1 MQIFIDK
8 QDLDDAEEF
17 VQSGK
22 LVDLMNNWGLSV
34 NSMAIILNSL
44 FDGFDTLRTQMAKE
58 NEENA
63 TEV

>member
-1 MQIFIDK
+1 MQILIDK
-8 QDLDDAEEF
+8 QDLNDAEEF
-17 VQSGK
+17 VQSGG
-22 LVDLMNNWGLSV
+22 LVDLMNDWGLSV

-44 FDGFDTLRTQMAKE
+44 FEGFDTLRTQMAKE